1 MKFFFITF
9 FLLGFVYNSQVKSQ
23 EILSN
28 IIVLVDFSKSYFLP
42 EKKKKLKKTLKKVN
56 QAVIKGVDNLPLNMA
71 IQFLPIKEESIVSDT
86 ICEVVFARRNL
97 AGNQVGDDGISKKR
111 DLKRF
116 LNDCTK
122 LILKQNEGKA
132 TDLTGAIRKAVLMA
146 NSQVPKGEPRVIV
159 ILSDFVEERGRD
171 FKQESKQSL
180 NDFSFALIY
189 PGQLELNDANLASE
203 VKNRADS
210 LKSKLLNQ
218 GAKNVELY
226 LEDGL
231 FQNKI
236 ANELF

>member
-1 MKFFFITF
+1 MIFQHPTF
-9 FLLGFVYNSQVKSQ
+9 YLK
-23 EILSN
+23 
-28 IIVLVDFSKSYFLP
+28 
-42 EKKKKLKKTLKKVN
+42 KKKKLEKTLKKVN

>member
-1 MKFFFITF
+1 M
-9 FLLGFVYNSQVKSQ
+9 
-23 EILSN
+23 
-28 IIVLVDFSKSYFLP
+28 
-42 EKKKKLKKTLKKVN
+42 
-56 QAVIKGVDNLPLNMA
+56 
-71 IQFLPIKEESIVSDT
+71 
-86 ICEVVFARRNL
+86 
-97 AGNQVGDDGISKKR
+97 
-111 DLKRF
+111 
-116 LNDCTK
+116 
-122 LILKQNEGKA
+122 
-132 TDLTGAIRKAVLMA
+132 
-146 NSQVPKGEPRVIV
+146 
-159 ILSDFVEERGRD
+159 SDFVEERGRD

-189 PGQLELNDANLASE
+189 PGQLELNDANLAAE